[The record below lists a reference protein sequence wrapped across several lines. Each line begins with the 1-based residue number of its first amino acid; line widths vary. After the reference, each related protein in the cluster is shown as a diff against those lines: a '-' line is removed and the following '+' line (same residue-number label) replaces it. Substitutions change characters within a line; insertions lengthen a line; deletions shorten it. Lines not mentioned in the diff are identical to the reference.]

1 MPGRRKCDSYKTFD
15 KNIARARAF
24 LDLFDLD
31 RTQGRPS
38 ANDNELLRAAVVFA
52 VGALD
57 SMLHDLILE
66 IIPRFGGDSEAL
78 RVPIASLN
86 KDDPGLA
93 LLLHLPSEIEDREE
107 AFRSALDSWL
117 GRQSFQGAKR
127 LVVALGYVGS
137 TLTFVSLD
145 EHTQAKTADRLQY
158 FTDQRNSMVHR
169 GARPQVTRGT
179 AGECVNLVTAIAKA
193 VNADMLR
200 YYNG

>member
-31 RTQGRPS
+31 RTQGHPS

-57 SMLHDLILE
+57 SMLSDLILE
-66 IIPRFGGDSEAL
+66 IIPRFGGDSKAL
-78 RVPIASLN
+78 RGAIASLN

-93 LLLHLPSEIEDREE
+93 LRLHLPSETEDREE

-127 LVVALGYVGS
+127 LTVALGYVGS
-137 TLTFVSLD
+137 TLTLDSLD
-145 EHTQAKTADRLQY
+145 GHTQAKTASQLQH
-158 FTDQRNSMVHR
+158 FTDQRHSMVHR
-169 GARPQVTRGT
+169 GASPNVTRG
-179 AGECVNLVTAIAKA
+179 AARECVDLVTAIAKA

-200 YYNG
+200 HYNG